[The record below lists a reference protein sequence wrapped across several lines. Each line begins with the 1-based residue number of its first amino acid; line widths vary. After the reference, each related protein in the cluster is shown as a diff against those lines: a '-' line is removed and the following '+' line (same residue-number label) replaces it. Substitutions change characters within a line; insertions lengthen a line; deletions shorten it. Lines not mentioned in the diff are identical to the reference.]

1 MTHLTPPPEPPPIV
15 QTLPPED
22 FHPALSSGPSK
33 FATQP
38 VITNTISS
46 PTLPESVES
55 KPSKLSAAKS
65 AELLGAPISVGYPV
79 EQVETK
85 NGADNSAGADA
96 ALTSSIQPLRV
107 SGVST
112 TSTIAKLKKLAAN
125 RSFES
130 TAADVL
136 HASRSIQPLKVSD
149 VSTTSTIAK
158 LKKFTASETTIGQIK
173 PSPSVIQPA
182 PSNETQPATSQYPA
196 EEQRQPVVQ
205 PAPAP
210 VPTQP
215 QNQPSEQ
222 SQPPSTRERIIELTA
237 DRQEYDE
244 QRQIVTAEGNVLLR
258 FDRTVLDA
266 DRLQVN
272 LSNLIAV
279 GEGNVALTTGEQ
291 VLRGQR
297 FTYNFIQDSGEFLN
311 GRGEIYLPTAG
322 NDFSGTLPTDVAA
335 GGVTPQTPSDRL
347 LANQPLQQVT
357 STGGITITARS
368 RTNISSISLPQQS
381 GEVRQL
387 RFEAE
392 GIDFYPGGWQARNV
406 RITNDPFSP
415 PELELRAN
423 TVTLTRETPLR
434 DRIRTTGQRLVFDQ
448 GLSVPIPK
456 DQAVID
462 RTQREPSSGGIAS
475 IGYDG
480 DDRGGLYVERT
491 FSPID
496 TQQVRVSLTPQFF
509 AQQAVTENGGNVFDP
524 ALYGLKAR
532 LDANLGL
539 RTSVRGSANF
549 TNLDFTD
556 IEDNLRASLRLRQR
570 IGDRLPHTLTL
581 EYSYRDRLY
590 NGSLGYR
597 TVQSSVGGVFTSP
610 VIPLGKTGLNLSY
623 QASAQYVTADTDQ
636 PDLWE
641 PDALLE
647 NNRRVSL
654 SRLQGTAALSRGF
667 SLWQGRA
674 LPATATEGLRYTPA
688 PVVPYVQ
695 LYAGV
700 SGTSSF
706 YGNGDN
712 QTLLTGTVGLQGQF
726 GHFSRPFLDYTGFNI
741 SYSQGIRS
749 GESPFLFDRDVD
761 TKVLTAGLTQQIYG
775 PLRLG
780 VQTSLSLDTGESYST
795 DYILEYSRRTYGIT
809 LRYNPQ
815 LELGSL
821 NLRISDFNWAGGTDL
836 FSGSEV
842 EPVVDGV
849 RRVND

>member
-1 MTHLTPPPEPPPIV
+1 MTHPIPPPEPPPIV
-15 QTLPPED
+15 QTLPPEA
-22 FHPALSSGPSK
+22 FHQSLTSEPWK

-38 VITNTISS
+38 VTTNTISS

-55 KPSKLSAAKS
+55 KPAFLSAAKS
-65 AELLGAPISVGYPV
+65 AELLGSPISVGYPV

-85 NGADNSAGADA
+85 N
-96 ALTSSIQPLRV
+96 
-107 SGVST
+107 
-112 TSTIAKLKKLAAN
+112 
-125 RSFES
+125 
-130 TAADVL
+130 AADDSARVNAAF
-136 HASRSIQPLKVSD
+136 ASRSIQPLRVSD

-158 LKKFTASETTIGQIK
+158 LKKFTAETTIGQIK
-173 PSPSVIQPA
+173 PSSSLIQPA

-215 QNQPSEQ
+215 QIQPPGQ
-222 SQPPSTRERIIELTA
+222 IQPPSTRERIIELTA

-297 FTYNFIQDSGEFLN
+297 FTYNFIQDSGEFQN

-368 RTNISSISLPQQS
+368 RTNITNISLPQQS

-462 RTQREPSSGGIAS
+462 RTQRQPSPGGIAS

-524 ALYGLKAR
+524 GLYGLKAR

-549 TNLDFTD
+549 TSLNFTD
-556 IEDNLRASLRLRQR
+556 IEDNLRASLRLRQS
-570 IGDRLPHTLTL
+570 IGNRLPHTLTL

-597 TVQSSVGGVFTSP
+597 TVQRSVGGVFTSP
-610 VIPLGKTGLNLSY
+610 VIPVGKTGLNLSY
-623 QASAQYVTADTDQ
+623 QASAQYVTANTDRL
-636 PDLWE
+636 D
-641 PDALLE
+641 LLE
-647 NNRRVSL
+647 PVRENDRVSL

-674 LPATATEGLRYTPA
+674 LPATATEGLKYSPA
-688 PVVPYVQ
+688 PVVPYLQ

-706 YGNGDN
+706 YSNGDN
-712 QTLLTGTVGLQGQF
+712 QTLLTGTIGLQGQF
-726 GHFSRPFLDYTGFNI
+726 GHFSQPFLDYTGFNI

-780 VQTSLSLDTGESYST
+780 IQTSLSLDTGESYST

-809 LRYNPQ
+809 LRYNPE

-842 EPVVDGV
+842 DPVVGGV